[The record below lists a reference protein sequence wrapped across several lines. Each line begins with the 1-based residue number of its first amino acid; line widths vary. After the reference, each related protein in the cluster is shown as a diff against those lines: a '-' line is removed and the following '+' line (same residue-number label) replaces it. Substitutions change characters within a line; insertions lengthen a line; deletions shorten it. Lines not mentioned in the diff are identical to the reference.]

1 MRTSSPAVTLE
12 RLKATALDLVSLVGG
27 IDVTRLA
34 REPEPD
40 EWSAAMVVA
49 HLADSELI
57 AGMRLRMLLT
67 LDRPRLETFDGELWA
82 HRFGPLEPGVRDSL
96 QRWRSQREANTRVLE
111 AITDE
116 EWQLVGIHPVR
127 GPLTVVSIA
136 EGMVAH
142 DREHLDQIRRALAV
156 PR

>member
-1 MRTSSPAVTLE
+1 MRSSSPAVTLD

-27 IDVTRLA
+27 IDAVRLA

-57 AGMRLRMLLT
+57 AGMRLRMMLT
-67 LDRPRLETFDGELWA
+67 LDRPRLETLDGELWV

-111 AITDE
+111 AITEE
-116 EWQLVGIHPVR
+116 EWQLVGIHAER
-127 GPLTVVSIA
+127 GPVTVVSIA

-142 DREHLDQIRRALAV
+142 DREHLDQIRRALAA